1 MNNCKIQK
9 LISLCLTFSNLLIL
23 PAETLGFNDEKS
35 KLNDQINKNNRTLIK
50 KYLLV
55 PEILEKNYFSLNT
68 ENIIAENL
76 RENIDEKVYAADNE
90 LFIESRVQS
99 EKDKILYAEGNV
111 IVNYKN
117 NILKADSL
125 VYNKKTKI
133 ATAEGNIQLKINNQI
148 FEAEKVEYDFSKN
161 KGNFKN
167 IKGIINFKS
176 IISDFDF
183 SSEDIYKRSLSF
195 IKKIKKDK
203 VVFTPDSVANWI
215 FSAEKLEI
223 NENKWSSKKAFL
235 TNDLLDSNQIKFQF
249 NGFEISPYK
258 DKLRLNSKINYLI
271 FQDKIK
277 VPFWVGNRT
286 IFKNRVEFQNRWN
299 IGYDEFGKDGYFLGR
314 KFNPIQLKNELFL
327 NIEPQFLLQRT
338 LKGYTRSF
346 SQKNYSINSPRV
358 ERNISLSDYF
368 GLSSSIEGSIKNW
381 DIEITKELNSLD
393 LDKFA
398 NAFRTKAEFIKE
410 ITLFDNIFVNRLF
423 GAYRERIWNGSIGE
437 SEIYKAYGWQL
448 DKANSWKNGSVDN
461 KQIINFGI
469 GKYKAEELT
478 TSDFVESYKGSLS
491 YELRKRL
498 PLYEKKIDSEY
509 VDKSFEYIP
518 EPIRQGVFI
527 NANIFANYN
536 SYKDGNSQKYLGVSL
551 GPEIVLGNFK
561 KDFFDYTRLSVLPF
575 YKFKSGKSMFKFD
588 QISEVFTVELN
599 LDQHLIGPLLIKAQG
614 TLNLDRDSDGYGE
627 FIYSRI
633 GMNYKKRSYSFGIFY
648 QPHDQA
654 GGINFTLN
662 GFK

>member
-23 PAETLGFNDEKS
+23 PAETLEFNDEKS
-35 KLNDQINKNNRTLIK
+35 YLNDQISSRTLIK

-55 PEILEKNYFSLNT
+55 PEILEKNYFSLNS
-68 ENIIAENL
+68 ENIIAENR

-90 LFIESRVQS
+90 LFIESKVQS
-99 EKDKILYAEGNV
+99 EKDKILYAEGDV

-125 VYNKKTKI
+125 VYNKKTKL

-167 IKGIINFKS
+167 IKGLINFKS
-176 IISDFDF
+176 IISDFDL

-203 VVFTPDSVANWI
+203 VVFTPDSVVNWI

-249 NGFEISPYK
+249 NEFEISPYK
-258 DKLRLNSKINYLI
+258 EKLRLNSKINYLI

-286 IFKNRVEFQNRWN
+286 IFKNRLEFQNRWN

-437 SEIYKAYGWQL
+437 SEIFRAYGWKL
-448 DKANSWKNGSVDN
+448 EKANSWSNGSKASN
-461 KQIINFGI
+461 QLINIGI
-469 GKYKAEELT
+469 GDYKAEELNT
-478 TSDFVESYKGSLS
+478 QNFIESFKGSINYQLNQKITLKKQNTKTEYIDRS
-491 YELRKRL
+491 Y
-498 PLYEKKIDSEY
+498 
-509 VDKSFEYIP
+509 EYIP
-518 EPIRQGVFI
+518 TPIKRGIFI
-527 NANIFANYN
+527 NTQLLANYN
-536 SYKDGNSQKYLGVSL
+536 LYQHGNYQHYFGIGI
-551 GPEIVLGNFK
+551 GPEFVFGDFK
-561 KDFFDYTRLSVLPF
+561 RDYFDYTRIAAFPL
-575 YKFKSGKSMFKFD
+575 YRFKSGKSLFKFD
-588 QISEVFTVELN
+588 QISENFILN
-599 LDQHLIGPLLIKAQG
+599 LILDQQLVGPLLMQAKA
-614 TLNLDRDSDGYGE
+614 TLNLDNDSDKYGE
-627 FIYSRI
+627 FIYSNI
-633 GMNYKKRSYSFGIFY
+633 GINLQKRSYSFGLFY
-648 QPHDQA
+648 QPHNQA
-654 GGINFTLN
+654 GGISFSLN